1 MQYVVGLIVAFFV
14 VKSLN
19 RMDDRDTGGSGG
31 EIERPFTGED
41 ITNQNGRDITENFSN
56 AVRQWADEAKQW
68 AQIHSV
74 RPEVI
79 LSIIQQE
86 SDGNPDAVG
95 SIGEQGLMQVTEIA
109 LQDVNDNFN
118 DFPYQSDIDF
128 ADLTRPAANIKA
140 GTAFYRLQLDRMNG
154 SDYDALRAYN
164 CGAQGA
170 KENPGCGSQYA
181 DEVLNRTK
189 NDTRTG

>member
-1 MQYVVGLIVAFFV
+1 MQFVVGLIVAFFV

-19 RMDDRDTGGSGG
+19 RMDDRETGGSGG
-31 EIERPFTGED
+31 DIERPFTGED
-41 ITNQNGRDITENFSN
+41 ITNQSGQTITDNF
-56 AVRQWADEAKQW
+56 ADPVRQWADEVKEWAK
-68 AQIHSV
+68 IHDV
-74 RPEVI
+74 RPEII

-86 SDGNPDAVG
+86 STGNPDATG
-95 SIGEQGLMQVTEIA
+95 AIGERGLMQVTEIA
-109 LQDVNDNFN
+109 LQDVNENFN
-118 DFPYQSDIDF
+118 SFPYQSDIDF
-128 ADLTRPAANIKA
+128 ADLVRPNANIKA